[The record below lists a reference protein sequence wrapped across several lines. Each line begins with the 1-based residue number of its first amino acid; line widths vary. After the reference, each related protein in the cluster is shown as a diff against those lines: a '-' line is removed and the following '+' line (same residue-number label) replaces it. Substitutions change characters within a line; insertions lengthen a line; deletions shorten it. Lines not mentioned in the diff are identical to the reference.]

1 MATDLQIAANR
12 RNAAA
17 STGPRTPEG
26 RGASSG
32 NATKHGLAA
41 GFRVLTNEN
50 QEEFDQLVA
59 EYHRAFAPANVHER
73 FLVEELAQARW
84 RLARAR
90 RLEAAVITN
99 VVGDLNDPEYD
110 SHFINALVIGS
121 AAPFYVMQRY
131 IASAERTSY
140 KALKYLNTL
149 RNGGPAPPESGKN
162 TKRTQFPI
170 NTRPS
175 Q

>member
-1 MATDLQIAANR
+1 MATDAQIAANR
-12 RNAAA
+12 RNALA

-26 RGASSG
+26 RTASSG
-32 NATKHGLAA
+32 NATKHGLAS

-59 EYHRAFAPANVHER
+59 EYNRAFAPANVHER

-90 RLEAAVITN
+90 RLEATVFANLTL
-99 VVGDLNDPEYD
+99 GSDDSENDWR
-110 SHFINALVIGS
+110 FINAIVTGS
-121 AAPFYVMQRY
+121 AAPFYAMQRY
-131 IASAERTSY
+131 IASAERTSHR
-140 KALKYLNTL
+140 ALKYLNAL
-149 RNGGPAPPESGKN
+149 RNGGPAPSESHEN
-162 TKRTQFPI
+162 AKRTQFPI
-170 NTRPS
+170 NSPPP

>member
-1 MATDLQIAANR
+1 MASDAQIAANR
-12 RNAAA
+12 RNALA
-17 STGPRTPEG
+17 STGPSTPEG
-26 RGASSG
+26 RVASSA
-32 NATKHGLAA
+32 NATKHGLAS

-90 RLEAAVITN
+90 RLEATVFTN
-99 VVGDLNDPEYD
+99 LAGGPDD
-110 SHFINALVIGS
+110 SEFDWNFINALITGQ
-121 AAPFYVMQRY
+121 APPFYAMQRY
-131 IASAERTSY
+131 IAGAERTSY
-140 KALKYLNTL
+140 KALKFLNAL
-149 RNGGPAPPESGKN
+149 RNGGPAPPEPREN

-170 NTRPS
+170 NTPPP